1 MGWGQNVFLG
11 DLKNLGWKLA
21 TGFGS
26 ENYVYLKP
34 GVKKSTGTAGV
45 DMFNGEAALEA
56 YINENGYEL
65 SNNDDDDDTSSVVSA
80 DGDDGDTGGK
90 VKGKKDP
97 CRRAAHYFCIGL
109 EAVPTSDW
117 YVGKRREARGER
129 EAYIAG
135 GGEARYKRLWNQ
147 RLF

>member
-45 DMFNGEAALEA
+45 DMFNGETALEA

-65 SNNDDDDDTSSVVSA
+65 SDDDDDDDTSSVVSA

-129 EAYIAG
+129 EVYIAG
-135 GGEARYKRLWNQ
+135 GLLALLLRP
-147 RLF
+147 